1 MEVLVM
7 NEIELMYTRPCEPQF
22 GNISDLDPSW
32 NNTPV
37 IDCSQWECPD
47 VIYDFTIYDVN

>member
-1 MEVLVM
+1 M